1 LQGEILMAQNKV
13 YALLGSHASGKASM
27 ISQLVSMGVHY
38 IPGVT
43 TKYFDDRYA
52 YKRNLFQTVKPDAY
66 AQEKLIVNTQYQGS
80 SFGLRKNDVLE
91 SYQQHKI
98 SVILLMNSSGIKQLS
113 KFINQD
119 LVTIFL
125 MINDEVF
132 IERMLRAGCSND
144 EIKYFVEYADT
155 NKEFEQWQDV
165 NFVIKNTSSPRVALE
180 QILAIMGLVTLVPK
194 EEFDNMT
201 A

>member
-1 LQGEILMAQNKV
+1 MAQNKV

-38 IPGVT
+38 IPTVT

-52 YKRNLFQTVKPDAY
+52 YKRKLFQTVKPDAY
-66 AQEKLIVNTQYQGS
+66 EQEKLIVNSQYQGS
-80 SFGLRKNDVLE
+80 SFGLRKSEVLD

-98 SVILLMNSSGIKQLS
+98 SVMLMMNSNGIKQLS

-125 MINDEVF
+125 MINEEVF

-155 NKEFEQWQDV
+155 NKEFDQWKDV
-165 NFVIKNTSSPRVALE
+165 NFVIKNTASPRVALE
-180 QILAIMGLVTLVPK
+180 QILAIMGLVTLVPQ
-194 EEFDNMT
+194 EEFDNLT

>member
-1 LQGEILMAQNKV
+1 MAQNKV
-13 YALLGSHASGKASM
+13 YALLGSHAAGKASM

-38 IPGVT
+38 IPTVT

-52 YKRNLFQTVKPDAY
+52 YKRKLFQTVKPDAY
-66 AQEKLIVNTQYQGS
+66 EQEKLIVNSQYQGS
-80 SFGLRKNDVLE
+80 SFGLRKNEVLD
-91 SYQQHKI
+91 SYQQHQI
-98 SVILLMNSSGIKQLS
+98 SVILLMDSKGIKQLS

-125 MINDEVF
+125 MINEEVF

-155 NKEFEQWQDV
+155 NKEFEQWKDV
-165 NFVIKNTSSPRVALE
+165 NFVVKNTASPRVALE
-180 QILAIMGLVTLVPK
+180 QILAIMGLVTLIPQ

>member
-1 LQGEILMAQNKV
+1 
-13 YALLGSHASGKASM
+13 M

-38 IPGVT
+38 IPTVT

-52 YKRNLFQTVKPDAY
+52 YKRKLFQTVKPDAY
-66 AQEKLIVNTQYQGS
+66 EQEKLIVNTQYQGS
-80 SFGLRKNDVLE
+80 SFGVRKSEVLD

-98 SVILLMNSSGIKQLS
+98 SVMLMMNSNGIKQLS

-125 MINDEVF
+125 MINEEIF

-155 NKEFEQWQDV
+155 NKEFEQWKDV
-165 NFVIKNTSSPRVALE
+165 NFVVKNTASPRVALE
-180 QILAIMGLVTLVPK
+180 QILAIMGLVTLVPQ

>member
-1 LQGEILMAQNKV
+1 MAQNKV

-38 IPGVT
+38 IPTVT

-52 YKRNLFQTVKPDAY
+52 YKRKLFQTVKPDAY
-66 AQEKLIVNTQYQGS
+66 AQEKLIVNSQYQGS
-80 SFGLRKNDVLE
+80 SFGLRKSDVLD

-98 SVILLMNSSGIKQLS
+98 SVMLMMNSNGIKQLS

-125 MINDEVF
+125 MINEEIF

-155 NKEFEQWQDV
+155 NKEFEQWKDV
-165 NFVIKNTSSPRVALE
+165 NFVVKNTASPRVALE
-180 QILAIMGLVTLVPK
+180 QILAIMGLVTLVPQ

>member
-1 LQGEILMAQNKV
+1 MAQNKV

-38 IPGVT
+38 IPTVT

-52 YKRNLFQTVKPDAY
+52 YKRKLFQTVKPDAY
-66 AQEKLIVNTQYQGS
+66 SQEKLIVNSQYQGS
-80 SFGLRKNDVLE
+80 SFGLRKSEVLD

-98 SVILLMNSSGIKQLS
+98 SVMLMMNSDGIKQLS

-125 MINDEVF
+125 MINEEVF

-155 NKEFEQWQDV
+155 HKEFEQWQDV
-165 NFVIKNTSSPRVALE
+165 NFVIKNTASPRVALE
-180 QILAIMGLVTLVPK
+180 QILAIMGLVTLVPQA
-194 EEFDNMT
+194 EFDNMT

>member
-1 LQGEILMAQNKV
+1 
-13 YALLGSHASGKASM
+13 
-27 ISQLVSMGVHY
+27 
-38 IPGVT
+38 
-43 TKYFDDRYA
+43 
-52 YKRNLFQTVKPDAY
+52 
-66 AQEKLIVNTQYQGS
+66 
-80 SFGLRKNDVLE
+80 
-91 SYQQHKI
+91 
-98 SVILLMNSSGIKQLS
+98 
-113 KFINQD
+113 
-119 LVTIFL
+119 

-165 NFVIKNTSSPRVALE
+165 NFVIKNTASPRVALE
-180 QILAIMGLVTLVPK
+180 QILAIMGLVTLLPK

>member
-1 LQGEILMAQNKV
+1 MAQNKV
-13 YALLGSHASGKASM
+13 YALLGSHAAGKASM

-38 IPGVT
+38 IPTVT

-52 YKRNLFQTVKPDAY
+52 YKRKLFQTVKPDAY
-66 AQEKLIVNTQYQGS
+66 EQEKLIVNSQYQGS
-80 SFGLRKNDVLE
+80 SFGLRKNEVLE
-91 SYQQHKI
+91 SYQQHQI
-98 SVILLMNSSGIKQLS
+98 SVILLMDSKGIKQLS

-125 MINDEVF
+125 MINEEVF

-155 NKEFEQWQDV
+155 NKEFEQWKDV
-165 NFVIKNTSSPRVALE
+165 NFVVKNTASPRVALE
-180 QILAIMGLVTLVPK
+180 QILAIMGLVTLVPQ